1 MSRHNR
7 KKKMS
12 GYIKL
17 HRAIEHHWLWLDP
30 RRFQW
35 WIQLLFMAAWE
46 PKQITFGNVTINLQ
60 RGQIATTTRMLM
72 KQFMCCNQ
80 TVFKFLAV
88 LENNNMI
95 VKETNQKMTLIT
107 IVNYELYQQESAILS
122 ATNSSQKSISEDRIP
137 HRKVEQIKEER
148 NNEEKNI
155 NISLSPSRERD
166 LEFLEELRNSEV
178 FFEQCAMTLKI
189 EISALKEYFKQFSAE
204 MLLQEKYHDSF
215 KDYRQHFINWVKIQS
230 HTGPRPYINNN
241 GTRQKET
248 SNKREARRGTD
259 VGNHTA
265 DDFGGA
271 F

>member
-1 MSRHNR
+1 
-7 KKKMS
+7 MS

-46 PKQITFGNVTINLQ
+46 PKQITFGNVSINLQ

-72 KQFMCCNQ
+72 KKFMCCNQ

-88 LENNNMI
+88 LENDNMI

-107 IVNYELYQQESAILS
+107 IVNYELYQQDSIVAAVSGSA
-122 ATNSSQKSISEDRIP
+122 QKSISTNRKA
-137 HRKVEQIKEER
+137 HRKVEQTKEEI
-148 NNEEKNI
+148 NQEIKNI
-155 NISLSPSRERD
+155 INSLSPSRERD
-166 LEFLEELRNSEV
+166 LEFSEELKNADI
-178 FFEQCAMTLKI
+178 FLEQCAMTLKI
-189 EISALKEYFKQFSAE
+189 DIPTLKEFFQQFSAE
-204 MLLQEKYHDSF
+204 MLLQEKFHDSS
-215 KDYRQHFINWVKIQS
+215 KDYRQHFFNWVKIQLNN
-230 HTGPRPYINNN
+230 GPRSNNN
-241 GTRQKET
+241 KNGSGQKET